1 MAGEDHSEIAELA
14 SDYFQRPA
22 PKLLSP
28 AEFMSADHGVAR
40 SMLEEGAMY
49 FPYFSVATTFD
60 DAFTRAHL
68 QPAGI
73 SVAPLRQY
81 MTRLLDYATWSR
93 WGKHPIARVDAAA
106 AVA

>member
-1 MAGEDHSEIAELA
+1 M
-14 SDYFQRPA
+14 
-22 PKLLSP
+22 
-28 AEFMSADHGVAR
+28 
-40 SMLEEGAMY
+40 
-49 FPYFSVATTFD
+49 FD

-73 SVAPLRQY
+73 SVAPLGDY
-81 MTRLLDYATWSR
+81 MNRLLDFATRSR